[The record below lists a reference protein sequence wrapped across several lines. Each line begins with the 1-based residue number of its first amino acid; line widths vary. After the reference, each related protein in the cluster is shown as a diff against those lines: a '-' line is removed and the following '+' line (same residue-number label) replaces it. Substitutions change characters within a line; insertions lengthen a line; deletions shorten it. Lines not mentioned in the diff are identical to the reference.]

1 MSTESVLRQEE
12 EFLAILQGHEKDIVF
27 QVHSYDLP
35 KYGLD
40 PEDVIQDV
48 KVRIWKLVC
57 GGRIIRKHGPYIKK
71 VVYTSIIDQFRRKRR
86 ESDLVQHEKL
96 KHISEMETYY
106 RGEATHTKGM
116 SEELVKA
123 VDRLIRSRRR
133 VVKLYLMNLNIREI
147 ANYLDVSPDKIRNLL
162 YRGMA
167 DMRKHLNGTG
177 PRNEHSQ

>member
-1 MSTESVLRQEE
+1 MSTDSVLSQEE
-12 EFLAILQGHEKDIVF
+12 EFLAILQGHEKDIIF

-71 VVYTSIIDQFRRKRR
+71 VVYTSIIDQFRKKRR

-96 KHISEMETYY
+96 KHISEMETHY
-106 RGEATHTKGM
+106 RGEAIRTRGM
-116 SEELVKA
+116 SEPLARA
-123 VDRLIRSRRR
+123 VDGLIRSRRR
-133 VVKLYLMNLNIREI
+133 VVKLYLLNLNIREI

-162 YRGMA
+162 YRGLA
-167 DMRKHLNGTG
+167 DIRKHINGTG
-177 PRNEHSQ
+177 PRNEHPQ